1 MDGNRRW
8 AKKHGLDVIEGHKKG
23 SEVFRESVKWCC
35 ELGIKEYTVYAFSCE
50 NWNRTEREVSD
61 LMSLFAL
68 YTDEVIKT
76 MKNDKE
82 SIYNQVRLRFIGRH
96 ILDDLSLVNLHSQAI
111 KMEKLEK
118 ESKNNSLLLVNWDIA
133 QSCMKIVQNTRMQ
146 CLLDETPSISTVE
159 EMANQIA
166 ANLSTGDSPVD
177 VVIRTG
183 GEHRISNFLL
193 WQISYAEIFVVDSFW
208 PDFTCV
214 ELRKALMEIARRNRR
229 FGK

>member
-1 MDGNRRW
+1 
-8 AKKHGLDVIEGHKKG
+8 
-23 SEVFRESVKWCC
+23 
-35 ELGIKEYTVYAFSCE
+35 
-50 NWNRTEREVSD
+50 
-61 LMSLFAL
+61 
-68 YTDEVIKT
+68 
-76 MKNDKE
+76 
-82 SIYNQVRLRFIGRH
+82 
-96 ILDDLSLVNLHSQAI
+96 
-111 KMEKLEK
+111 MEKLEK
-118 ESKNNSLLLVNWDIA
+118 ESKNNSLLLVNVCLDYSGQWDIA

-146 CLLDETPSISTVE
+146 CLLDETPSISTGE